1 MIDDIVYCVQEVP
14 TLVVV
19 IVLVQV
25 KVGTASAAFE
35 AIQKVKD
42 VQKVHMV
49 TGPYDIIAY
58 ADIPVKAGFRKLVES
73 IHDAPGVERTETC
86 MSI

>member
-1 MIDDIVYCVQEVP
+1 M
-14 TLVVV
+14 VVV
-19 IVLVQV
+19 IVLVHV
-25 KVGTASAAFE
+25 KGGQSSTAFE
-35 AIQKVKD
+35 AIQKVKE
-42 VQKVHMV
+42 VEHAHMV

-58 ADIPVKAGFRKLVES
+58 AELPAKSGFRKLVES